1 MQAECKLAAGKQ
13 AGYKPVQVDCK
24 QAGYM
29 QADCMQADCM
39 QADCMQAGCKL
50 VGSSLALSKSPVER
64 KSSSLAG

>member
-29 QADCMQADCM
+29 QAGY
-39 QADCMQAGCKL
+39 MQAGCKL

>member
-24 QAGYM
+24 QAG
-29 QADCMQADCM
+29 CT
-39 QADCMQAGCKL
+39 QAGCKL